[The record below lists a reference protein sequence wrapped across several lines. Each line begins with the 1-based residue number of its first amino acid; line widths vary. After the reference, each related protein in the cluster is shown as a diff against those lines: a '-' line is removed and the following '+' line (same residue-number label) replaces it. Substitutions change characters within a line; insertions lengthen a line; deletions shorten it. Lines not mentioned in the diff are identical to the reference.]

1 MKIAVCS
8 QGDTLDSMADARFGR
23 CAYFVIIDPGT
34 KHHEV
39 IKNPSLSAGHGA
51 GVSTAQVLSDKGVT
65 AVCTQNIGPHAH
77 SALKAADITVFSI
90 VGDKT
95 VKEIIDEYEKGMLE
109 EQTGANVT
117 GQHQA

>member
-1 MKIAVCS
+1 M
-8 QGDTLDSMADARFGR
+8 
-23 CAYFVIIDPGT
+23 
-34 KHHEV
+34 
-39 IKNPSLSAGHGA
+39 
-51 GVSTAQVLSDKGVT
+51 
-65 AVCTQNIGPHAH
+65 CTQNIGPHAH

>member
-51 GVSTAQVLSDKGVT
+51 
-65 AVCTQNIGPHAH
+65 
-77 SALKAADITVFSI
+77 
-90 VGDKT
+90 
-95 VKEIIDEYEKGMLE
+95 E
-109 EQTGANVT
+109 
-117 GQHQA
+117 